1 MARSPIAHV
10 LHKFSQAPG
19 TPIYSKPSHSHEL
32 SATNHKVIYIKT
44 NNVTHSER
52 MTSHHYHKF
61 TVIEK
66 TSNWQISLHAYDEM
80 VSIREN
86 WRTNEPCFFL
96 LFTGYIF
103 SSCLRV
109 AYALPTPL
117 RCFPTRGLFVLICL
131 RVPTLTNCFLIL
143 PTRLACVASV
153 GFLLV
158 LILHILPTRWAPVLS
173 VEVVFFVL
181 LGIATPGFRTLPPT
195 PPTQKKIL
203 TNILKMPT
211 KSLRAQAK
219 CLRQHFTRHT
229 LYKLNL
235 PTKKRCSNSAAIFH
249 PCKPFC
255 CNKIYPSTSENVA
268 DDMFNPLTWDNHA
281 KSTSKMWMWT
291 DCNRRD
297 SSGHNDG

>member
-1 MARSPIAHV
+1 MTGKKTLIGFGFCSAAGTPQQSQTPKSPAQQLHPFTTSTRCFLAFCFCMLLPPSQRSRWQAKCRPWSQAWRKMVEASFQRMARSPIAHV

-66 TSNWQISLHAYDEM
+66 TSNWQISLHAYNEM

-96 LFTGYIF
+96 LFSYIF

-117 RCFPTRGLFVLICL
+117 RCFPDY
-131 RVPTLTNCFLIL
+131 
-143 PTRLACVASV
+143 
-153 GFLLV
+153 
-158 LILHILPTRWAPVLS
+158 LS
-173 VEVVFFVL
+173 WF
-181 LGIATPGFRTLPPT
+181 A
-195 PPTQKKIL
+195 
-203 TNILKMPT
+203 
-211 KSLRAQAK
+211 
-219 CLRQHFTRHT
+219 
-229 LYKLNL
+229 
-235 PTKKRCSNSAAIFH
+235 
-249 PCKPFC
+249 
-255 CNKIYPSTSENVA
+255 
-268 DDMFNPLTWDNHA
+268 
-281 KSTSKMWMWT
+281 
-291 DCNRRD
+291 
-297 SSGHNDG
+297 